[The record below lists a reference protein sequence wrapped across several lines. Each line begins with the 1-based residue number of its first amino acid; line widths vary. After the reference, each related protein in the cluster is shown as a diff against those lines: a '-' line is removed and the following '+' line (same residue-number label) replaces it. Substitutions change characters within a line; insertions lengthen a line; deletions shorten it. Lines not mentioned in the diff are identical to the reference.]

1 MLGILDTHQ
10 DPRVPSRAT
19 PRHGRRGL
27 GALALL
33 GFALGTVSG
42 ADAQAPSD
50 LRPERA
56 AEAAQAPAPGGPG
69 ASADE
74 GAAAASDPDDTAES
88 RRDRRLRLSAERFDV
103 SPRQLRRGRA
113 LAATSVALLYGGLWT
128 YNYFAWWHG
137 TPTTPFQTEWD
148 GFFGVDTYGGG
159 ADKMG
164 HLYMNLLLSR
174 ATTGILR
181 FGRFET
187 MPASIAGAV
196 LSWLSY
202 FLVEMR
208 DGAHQYEFS
217 FGDLLANS
225 VGVSLGLVMT
235 HVPVI
240 DRFFSLRM
248 MYWPSRD
255 FRRNPSL
262 NFNEDYSGQTFLLA
276 FHMAAFGDR
285 VGFFRYVDFVVGFNA
300 RNYLPT
306 PTTGD
311 HPERQHLYFG
321 FALNLQEVLN
331 HGLFRRP
338 RAEDSRAQEA
348 ARGFFA
354 DWAAEHI
361 QVPFTAVPLIQMQR
375 THNP

>member
-1 MLGILDTHQ
+1 MPRLLLLRLVPCLALQLMLGSPAHAQ
-10 DPRVPSRAT
+10 DAVP
-19 PRHGRRGL
+19 
-27 GALALL
+27 
-33 GFALGTVSG
+33 V
-42 ADAQAPSD
+42 DAQASD
-50 LRPERA
+50 ADAALRPERA
-56 AEAAQAPAPGGPG
+56 AEAAVTPSVTLEPD
-69 ASADE
+69 ASE
-74 GAAAASDPDDTAES
+74 G
-88 RRDRRLRLSAERFDV
+88 RRARRLRLDADQFGV
-103 SPRQLRRGRA
+103 STRQLRRGRA
-113 LAATSVALLYGGLWT
+113 IAAASVALLYTGLWT

-137 TPTTPFQTEWD
+137 TPTTPFTTEWD

-164 HLYMNLLLSR
+164 HLYMNLMLSR

-181 FGRFET
+181 YGRFNT
-187 MPASIAGAV
+187 VPASIAGAT

-202 FLVEMR
+202 LLVELR
-208 DGAHQYEFS
+208 DGSHEFEYS
-217 FGDLLANS
+217 WGDILANS
-225 VGVSLGLVMT
+225 LGTALGLVLT
-235 HVPVI
+235 HAPEV

-248 MYWPSRD
+248 MYWPSRE

-276 FHMAAFGDR
+276 FHMAGFEER
-285 VGFFRYVDFVVGFNA
+285 VGFFRYIDFVVGFNA

-306 PTTGD
+306 PTTDG

-331 HGLFRRP
+331 HGLFDRP
-338 RAEDSRAQEA
+338 RDEDNRAQEA

-375 THNP
+375 TNHND